1 MKPNK
6 FAISLLAGMT
16 LLSTNV
22 ISEEK
27 SKHKGKSKPQKMTEV
42 IEECVV
48 DRETGRESCHVV
60 SSTPVTTSTEQTTP
74 VKTVEM
80 PSELVK
86 ETTTECIGDV
96 CTTTVVE
103 HKEHK
108 QVDAPETPK
117 QAALVQDTQS
127 SDRAMPVS
135 NSTTKLSP
143 DTSEQR
149 DFTVASANQ
158 NVQSDSRVALV
169 IGNSTYAK
177 VTPLS
182 NPTHDADDMAAQLR
196 KIGFD
201 VVKYNNVKIQQIG
214 TVLSEFRS
222 KLKPGSAALVFYA
235 GHGMQIKG
243 ENYFPVIDADIHTE
257 EDVPNQSIS
266 LRQIT
271 GILEDSKTRLNLV
284 FLDACRNNPYT
295 RGFRSVEGGLARV
308 TAPSGTLISYAT
320 RPGSVAA
327 DGDGRNGLY
336 TSKLLRH
343 MTSQREIE
351 LTLKDVLSEVKTSSK
366 GKQEPWIEGAIEG
379 NFCFGGCV
387 GGSVPA
393 PVSESIQQ
401 VEQPE
406 TPTTQQA
413 QPASCHD
420 CPEMVTIPE
429 GRFMMGSST
438 SGPKD
443 EAPVH
448 DVSVKKFALGKY
460 EVTKQ
465 QFANFVNETGY
476 DAGNSCHIHSA
487 GKFGQKSGYNWNNP
501 SFNQGMD
508 HPVTCVN
515 FRDSQAYVNWLNQ
528 KTGGHYRLPTEAEW
542 EYAARAGVKEETY
555 WGTNEMSACGYANVA
570 DQAEKQL
577 YPNARLF
584 NCRDD
589 FVYTASIGHFSSN
602 SFGLFDMLGNVYEW
616 TCSAYTENGYNGNEQ
631 VCPMNSDAS
640 VRVLRGGYW
649 NTKPEY
655 TRFSD
660 RSGYAVSDRTYY
672 IGFRVAQDI

>member
-27 SKHKGKSKPQKMTEV
+27 SKHKGKSKSKPQKMTEV

-60 SSTPVTTSTEQTTP
+60 SSMPVNASAEQTTTP

-80 PSELVK
+80 PSELTK

-103 HKEHK
+103 RKK
-108 QVDAPETPK
+108 VDAPETPK
-117 QAALVQDTQS
+117 QATLAQNTQS
-127 SDRAMPVS
+127 FDRGITAA
-135 NSTTKLSP
+135 TKSP
-143 DTSEQR
+143 SDTSEQR

-169 IGNSTYAK
+169 IGNSNYAK

-214 TVLSEFRS
+214 SVLSEFRN

-243 ENYFPVIDADIHTE
+243 ENYFPVVDADIHTE

-336 TSKLLRH
+336 TSKLLHH

-379 NFCFGGCV
+379 NFCFGGCA
-387 GGSVPA
+387 GSSAPA
-393 PVSESIQQ
+393 PVSEPIQQ
-401 VEQPE
+401 VEQQSEKP
-406 TPTTQQA
+406 
-413 QPASCHD
+413 PANNSDNFELTFWNSIKDSKNPDDFKAYLEKYPNGQFATLAHNKLKST
-420 CPEMVTIPE
+420 VTSPQTNTNALLE
-429 GRFMMGSST
+429 Q
-438 SGPKD
+438 
-443 EAPVH
+443 
-448 DVSVKKFALGKY
+448 ALGL
-460 EVTKQ
+460 
-465 QFANFVNETGY
+465 
-476 DAGNSCHIHSA
+476 H
-487 GKFGQKSGYNWNNP
+487 GQKRY
-501 SFNQGMD
+501 
-508 HPVTCVN
+508 
-515 FRDSQAYVNWLNQ
+515 
-528 KTGGHYRLPTEAEW
+528 TEALPIFQNL
-542 EYAARAGVKEETY
+542 AKQGNARA
-555 WGTNEMSACGYANVA
+555 
-570 DQAEKQL
+570 Q
-577 YPNARLF
+577 
-584 NCRDD
+584 
-589 FVYTASIGHFSSN
+589 
-602 SFGLFDMLGNVYEW
+602 FDLGIMYQ
-616 TCSAYTENGYNGNEQ
+616 NGQG
-631 VCPMNSDAS
+631 
-640 VRVLRGGYW
+640 
-649 NTKPEY
+649 
-655 TRFSD
+655 
-660 RSGYAVSDRTYY
+660 
-672 IGFRVAQDI
+672 VAQDDTQAVYWYRKAAEQGHINGQSNLGFMYHHGEGVAQDDTQAVYWYRKAAEQGHAEAQTWLGAMYQNGEGVAQDYSQAVSWYRKAVEQGEKYAQYNLGFMYANGRGVAQDDTQAVYWYRKAAEQGHAEAKENLKKLGL